1 MGQPSE
7 SFEFQAEVKQ
17 LLNLMVH
24 SLYSD
29 REVFLRELIA
39 NASDA
44 CDKLRFEALTQPDLM
59 SGEEPLQIRLAYDKP
74 AGTLTIEDNGIGM
87 TAAEAKQHLGTIAH
101 SGTKLFAEKLA
112 ASKNA
117 AGASSGTNAG
127 ANAGTMIGQFGVGF
141 YSSFMVADKVT
152 VITRKA
158 GNAEAVSWQST
169 GDGRFELGPAEKA
182 THGTQITLHLKED
195 AKEFAEDARLRHLV
209 KKFSDFVS
217 YPVLLPKTKDQNDDE
232 SGASS
237 PETSAA
243 PDAAPTAFEQVNA
256 GRPLWTQPREGIT
269 DEQYRAFY
277 QATCK
282 MWDEPASHLHFTV
295 EGTLEFTALLF
306 FPSTKP
312 YDLFDRAQR
321 GLNLYVRRVFVM
333 DDCKDLLPEYLRF
346 VRGVVDSS
354 DLPLNVSREILQQQD
369 TVRKLRRILVKRILD
384 HLTKLADSEDA
395 KEQKA
400 FAVIDEQFG
409 PILREGA
416 ISDGENRERIALL
429 GRFHSSFTEAQ
440 AKTSDKTSDDGETAT
455 SNKTGFAA
463 YIKRMP
469 ADQKA
474 IYFITAP
481 SVVAAA
487 ASPHVEGFLKRG
499 YEVLYLTDPVDEW
512 VTDRLPQVDGKPL
525 VSVAKG
531 AADLGDETEK
541 KDIAEK
547 AEAFAPFLKYAKEAL
562 GDGIK
567 EVRLSARLTDS
578 ACCLVADKYGMTSQ
592 MEELLRKMGQAPP
605 PQERVLELNPEHAVV
620 KKLRALHAEKQD
632 SDELRD
638 HVRILRDQALLSEGA
653 KLPDPAN
660 FVRRVQRLMEQALP

>member
-1 MGQPSE
+1 MSE

-59 SGEEPLQIRLAYDKP
+59 AGDETLQIRLSFDKQ

-101 SGTKLFAEKLA
+101 SGTKHFAEKWA
-112 ASKNA
+112 ARQTDK
-117 AGASSGTNAG
+117 AGDKASAL
-127 ANAGTMIGQFGVGF
+127 IGQFGVGF

-152 VITRKA
+152 VISRKA
-158 GNAEAVSWQST
+158 GQSQAVWWQST
-169 GDGRFELGPAEKA
+169 GDGRFETDLTEKPSR
-182 THGTQITLHLKED
+182 GTQITLHLKED

-217 YPVLLPKTKDQNDDE
+217 YPVLLPKAKRDVSDDANDGANRGETE
-232 SGASS
+232 STA
-237 PETSAA
+237 TDA
-243 PDAAPTAFEQVNA
+243 PAELEQVNA
-256 GRPLWTQPREGIT
+256 GRPLWTQSRESIT

-295 EGTLEFTALLF
+295 EGSLEFTALLF

-312 YDLFDRAQR
+312 YDLFDRGQR
-321 GLNLYVRRVFVM
+321 GLGLYVRRVFVM

-395 KEQKA
+395 KEKAA
-400 FAVIDEQFG
+400 FATIDEQFG

-429 GRFHSSFTEAQ
+429 GRFHSSFTESQ
-440 AKTSDKTSDDGETAT
+440 SPPQSQDNDKSSEDTAAP
-455 SNKTGFAA
+455 NKTGFAA

-547 AEAFAPFLKYAKEAL
+547 TEAFAPFLKYAKDAL

-592 MEELLRKMGQAPP
+592 MEELLRKMGQPAP

-620 KKLRALHAEKQD
+620 KKLRALHAEKHDNEQ
-632 SDELRD
+632 LRD

-660 FVRRVQRLMEQALP
+660 FVRRVQRLMEQALA